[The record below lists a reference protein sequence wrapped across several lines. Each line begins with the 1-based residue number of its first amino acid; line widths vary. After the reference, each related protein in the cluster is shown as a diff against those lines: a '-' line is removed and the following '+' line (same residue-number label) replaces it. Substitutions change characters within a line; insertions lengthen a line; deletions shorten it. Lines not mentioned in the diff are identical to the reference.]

1 MKYIL
6 TLVILSTLISCNKK
20 NNGWTEKELEVFT
33 GKINAVNMAFD
44 LFTPEQKKV
53 YNNCVMQKITLKYKY
68 SQVENINLKDST
80 NSVSNFI
87 NSTRQNC
94 FESLLKN
101 SLKEF
106 NSRGIEVVIPK

>member
-1 MKYIL
+1 MKHIL
-6 TLVILSTLISCNKK
+6 TLIVLLTLISCSQK

-33 GKINAVNMAFD
+33 GKINGANMAFE

-53 YNNCVMQKITLKYKY
+53 YNNCVMQKITLKHKY
-68 SQVENINLKDST
+68 SQVENIDLKDTT

-101 SLKEF
+101 SVKEF
-106 NSRGIEVVIPK
+106 NSRGMEVVIPK